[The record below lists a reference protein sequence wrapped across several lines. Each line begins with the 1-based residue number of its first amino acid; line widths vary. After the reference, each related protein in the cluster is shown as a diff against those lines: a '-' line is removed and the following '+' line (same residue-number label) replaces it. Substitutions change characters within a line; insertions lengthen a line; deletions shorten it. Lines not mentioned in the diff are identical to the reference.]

1 MNQHDVA
8 PLSQLAA
15 AWRDEQLGTCSD
27 ATIGSDGCLVTCYA
41 MLARVTPLAVNTR
54 MIERGLFYAGCL
66 ARTFD
71 AQRIG
76 FPTAP
81 PLAGVTQT
89 YQSVAFPAREISRVW
104 AHVAAGNA
112 AIACVDA
119 DSTTARF
126 DQHWILLVGAFGWPD
141 ARRDFIVNDPNGGIQ
156 TSFRERYGDLARALV
171 RVALYGGGALS
182 RDIGDADARQMRRA
196 TIPKEAIRDK

>member
-8 PLSQLAA
+8 PLNQLSA

-41 MLARVTPLAVNTR
+41 MLASTTPLTINVR
-54 MIERGLFYAGCL
+54 MTARGLFYRGCL

-71 AQRIG
+71 LQRIG

-119 DSTTARF
+119 DSTTDRF

-141 ARRDFIVNDPNGGIQ
+141 ARRDFIVNDPNGGVQ
-156 TSFRERYGDLARALV
+156 LSFRERYGDLARALV
-171 RVALYGGGALS
+171 RVALYGAAA
-182 RDIGDADARQMRRA
+182 RATDQADARQLKRA
-196 TIPKEAIRDK
+196 TIEVI